1 MSELEDRFRQAYRA
15 CTTFPLGHAPESPV
29 ASLRRLAAAADQLGF
44 DDEVDSYG
52 ERGPVERLEREVAQ
66 LLGKPD
72 AVLFVSGVMA
82 QQAAL
87 RAWCDRT
94 GSRRVALPDLSH
106 LLVHEE
112 DGPRRVHGFEMELL
126 TVGREV
132 PTASHL
138 DRIPGRLGAVLVELP
153 LRDAGCLLPTWE
165 ELVALTDAARRRG
178 VPLHVDGARLWESQP
193 FYDRPLPEIA
203 GLVDSIYVSLYK
215 GLAAPSGALVAGPE
229 DLTAELRVWRRR
241 LGGTLYRMTT
251 QAVGGLV
258 GLRDALPLMGEY
270 VASARRLAGALEAR
284 GLRCT
289 PSPPHTNTFLVHV
302 EGDAETLTARLVD
315 RMQEDRVSASWPW
328 RPADVP
334 GWAVTEVAVAAA
346 VSKQLA
352 DEVAQRFREL
362 VDG

>member
-1 MSELEDRFRQAYRA
+1 MSELDERFRAAYRG
-15 CTTFPLGHAPESPV
+15 CTTFPLGRGSEGPATTF
-29 ASLRRLAAAADQLGF
+29 RRLAEAADQLGL
-44 DDEVDSYG
+44 DDEADSYG
-52 ERGPVERLEREVAQ
+52 ESGPVARLEREVAQ

-94 GSRRVALPDLSH
+94 GTRRVALPDLSH
-106 LLVHEE
+106 LLIHEE

-126 TVGREV
+126 TRGREV
-132 PTASHL
+132 PTAAHL

-153 LRDAGCLLPTWE
+153 LREAGCLLPTWD
-165 ELVALTDAARRRG
+165 ELVALSEAAHRRG
-178 VPLHVDGARLWESQP
+178 VPLHADGARIWESQP

-270 VASARRLAGALEAR
+270 VASARRLALALEAR
-284 GLRCT
+284 GLRCI

-302 EGDAETLTARLVD
+302 EGDAETLTRRLVV
-315 RMQEDRVSASWPW
+315 RMEADRVAVGSPW

-334 GWAVTEVAVAAA
+334 GWAVTEVAVASV
-346 VSKQLA
+346 VSDELA
-352 DEVAQRFREL
+352 DEVAQRVRE
-362 VDG
+362 VVGG

>member
-1 MSELEDRFRQAYRA
+1 MTELEDRFRRAYRA
-15 CTTFPLGHAPESPV
+15 CTTFPLGRGPEGPA
-29 ASLRRLAAAADQLGF
+29 ASFRRLAEAADELGL
-44 DDEVDSYG
+44 DEEADVYG
-52 ERGPVERLEREVAQ
+52 ERGPVERLEREVAR

-94 GSRRVALPDLSH
+94 GTRRVALPDLSH

-112 DGPRRVHGFEMELL
+112 DGPRRVHGFEVELL

-132 PTASHL
+132 ATAAHL
-138 DRIPGRLGAVLVELP
+138 DRIPGRLGGVLVELP
-153 LRDAGCLLPTWE
+153 LRDAGCLLPTWD
-165 ELVALTDAARRRG
+165 ELVALSEAARRRG
-178 VPLHVDGARLWESQP
+178 VPLHADGARIWESQP

-203 GLVDSIYVSLYK
+203 DLVDSIYVSLYK

-270 VASARRLAGALEAR
+270 VASARRLATALEGR
-284 GLRCT
+284 GFRCT
-289 PSPPHTNTFLVHV
+289 PSPPHTNTFFVHA
-302 EGDAETLTARLVD
+302 EGDAETLTQRLVA
-315 RMQEDRVSASWPW
+315 RMEADRVAVGSPW

-334 GWAVTEVAVAAA
+334 GWAVTEVAVAAV
-346 VSKQLA
+346 VSAQLA
-352 DEVAQRFREL
+352 EEVADRLRGA
-362 VDG
+362 VDA